1 MDYRR
6 EIDGLRA
13 IAVLP
18 VMLFHADFQTF
29 SGGFV
34 GVDVFFVISG
44 YLITTIILA
53 ELQAGKFSII
63 NFYER
68 RARRILPALFVI
80 MLACLPFAWL
90 WLMPQD
96 MKSFS
101 QSLAAVS
108 TFASNIL
115 FWRTSGYFE
124 SAAELKPLLHTWSL
138 AVEEQY
144 YLFFPIFLM
153 LTWRLGKRWIL
164 WLLAAAF
171 VVSLAGAQ
179 WYSVVKP
186 EAAFYLLP
194 TRGWELLVGA
204 FIAFYFA
211 NGSNR
216 NPAKVLSEV
225 AGVIGIMLIIY
236 AIFVF
241 DKQTPFPSLYTLVPT
256 FGTALILLW
265 ATQNTFVGKLLGNKV
280 FVGIGLISYSAYLWH
295 QPLFAFAKHRSL
307 EEPSQALLGFLA
319 IISIVLAYFSWKYVE
334 TPFRDKKLFNRKK
347 IFLFGSVGSVFFI
360 SVGLAGHFTN
370 GFAGRIDGERGQFLS
385 HFDNSIPEWRYFIRV
400 DIPDLFRTQCNFYD
414 IPKYRSGYATTVP
427 LTEISEECYVRD
439 TDFKYSVFLWGDSHA
454 QQLYPGLKRMLPA
467 DWQILQVTSSG
478 CKPKLK
484 ASPSSQNFCEH
495 SNWFAYKTILD
506 TKPDV
511 VVIGQ
516 VLNHNIANMAL
527 LSEQLRSIGVK
538 KVIFTGPTP
547 HWTTDLPKVV
557 VKLWDNV
564 PRRTRLGSDSKVI
577 ELDRNLKRD
586 FQQTD
591 SVRFVSI
598 VDNFCNESGCLV
610 YLGDSIKDGITSWDY
625 GHLTPIA
632 SLDFSKNVLVKEILR

>member
-18 VMLFHADFQTF
+18 VILFHAGFETF

-280 FVGIGLISYSAYLWH
+280 LVGIGLISYSAYLWH

-307 EEPSQALLGFLA
+307 EEPSQALLGYLA
-319 IISIVLAYFSWKYVE
+319 IISIALAYFSWKYVE

-347 IFLFGSVGSVFFI
+347 IFLFGAVGSVFFI
-360 SVGLAGHFTN
+360 FVGLTGHFTN
-370 GFAGRIDGERGQFLS
+370 GFEGRIDGERGQFLS
-385 HFDNSIPEWRYFIRV
+385 HFENSIPEWRYFIRV
-400 DIPDLFRTQCNFYD
+400 GIPDLFRAQCDFYD
-414 IPKYRSGYATTVP
+414 TPKYRGGYSTRVP
-427 LTEISEECYVRD
+427 VTEISEECYVRD
-439 TDFKYSVFLWGDSHA
+439 TNYKYSAFLWGDSHA
-454 QQLYPGLKRMLPA
+454 FHLYPGLKQMMPA

-478 CKPKLK
+478 CEAKLE
-484 ASPSSQNFCEH
+484 ANPSSQDYCEH
-495 SNWFAYKTILD
+495 SNWFAYRTILD

-516 VLNHNIANMAL
+516 ALNHNVANMAL

-564 PRRTRLGSDSKVI
+564 PRRTRIGSDSKVI